1 MKPRMLEKY
10 AGEAAPALQKEFGYG
25 NPMEIPRLVKIV
37 INIGVGE
44 GKQDAK
50 YVNASVSELSTIS
63 GQRPMIKRAK
73 KSVAGFKL
81 RENSPIGCSVTLRG
95 SRMWEFL
102 DRLVSV
108 VLPRI
113 KDFRGISA
121 KSFDGRGNYNLGLKD
136 QLIFPEINY
145 DKIMVSKGMNISFV
159 STAKTDEEGIA
170 LLSKLGMPFAK

>member
-10 AGEAAPALQKEFGYG
+10 ISEATPALQKEFGYG
-25 NPMEIPRLVKIV
+25 NCMEIPRLVKIV

-50 YVNASVSELSTIS
+50 YVDASMAELTTIA

-73 KSVAGFKL
+73 KSIAGFKL
-81 RENSPIGCSVTLRG
+81 REGAPIGCSVTLRG
-95 SRMWEFL
+95 ARMWEFL

-113 KDFRGISA
+113 KDFRGISGKA
-121 KSFDGRGNYNLGLKD
+121 FDGRGNYNLGLKE
-136 QLIFPEINY
+136 QIIFPEINY

-159 STAKTDEEGIA
+159 STAKTDEEGFA

>member
-1 MKPRMLEKY
+1 MKPRMQEKY
-10 AGEAAPALQKEFGYG
+10 TSEAAPALQKEFGYG
-25 NPMEIPRLVKIV
+25 NPMETPRLVKIV

-50 YVNASVSELSTIS
+50 YVTASVSELATIS

-95 SRMWEFL
+95 SKMWEFM

-136 QLIFPEINY
+136 QLIFPEISY